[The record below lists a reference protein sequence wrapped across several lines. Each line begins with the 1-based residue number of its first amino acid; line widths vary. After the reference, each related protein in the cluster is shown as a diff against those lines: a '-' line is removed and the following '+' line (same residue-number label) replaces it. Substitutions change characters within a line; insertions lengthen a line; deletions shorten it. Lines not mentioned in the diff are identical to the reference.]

1 MQGRMCAYPVNVF
14 MQEHTNALI
23 KLESDVD
30 WNRQWAR
37 QTEVGNECQMRVEK
51 KIQGSL
57 DGAWFLLGEWGMV
70 ALGEERDWV
79 KGVCD
84 GEGGV
89 ECGGLS
95 LCLLHSSP
103 LSLLL
108 SPLSL
113 FLAHY
118 PLHRQTSP
126 WATVKRTVLSH
137 SYRQPQPE
145 HCPALLILINT
156 HTHASQS
163 SFTSTPRWASLMD
176 MLVGSR
182 FFLWPP
188 LAN

>member
-1 MQGRMCAYPVNVF
+1 M
-14 MQEHTNALI
+14 
-23 KLESDVD
+23 
-30 WNRQWAR
+30 
-37 QTEVGNECQMRVEK
+37 
-51 KIQGSL
+51 
-57 DGAWFLLGEWGMV
+57 
-70 ALGEERDWV
+70 
-79 KGVCD
+79 
-84 GEGGV
+84 

-126 WATVKRTVLSH
+126 WATVKGTVLSH

-156 HTHASQS
+156 HTHTRKPKLVHIHS
-163 SFTSTPRWASLMD
+163 PASLSD
-176 MLVGSR
+176 GHAGGQP
-182 FFLWPP
+182 FLP
-188 LAN
+188 LASTCKLDVQPLREVGEGQDIRKVLLGGNFVFIIWAGMAEGLWQETRAQGCCTVWYLSHRLKNKL